1 MKKWLFPKWKQPLR
15 TVLFTHE
22 IAKAFAE
29 NEFEKFRVI
38 RDASYKSD
46 FDKLMEATA
55 EYKA

>member
-15 TVLFTHE
+15 TELL
-22 IAKAFAE
+22 
-29 NEFEKFRVI
+29 FRVI
-38 RDASYKSD
+38 RHASYKSD